1 MKLLV
6 IGGNAAGM
14 SCAARARRNDEHAEI
29 TVLERGTDVS
39 YASCGLPYFIGGE
52 IATEEPLRVQ
62 TPDSLS
68 RILNITVR
76 TGTEAIAID
85 PHTRHVTART
95 AEGLQE
101 LSYDALM
108 LAPGASPVL
117 PPIPGLDTERT
128 TVLRTIDDATRIRA
142 HAPAGSTAVVIGG
155 GFIGIEA
162 AEALAAN
169 GLDVHIVDMAPHI
182 LPPLEPEIAAI
193 AEHELRDRGVT
204 LHTRTTA
211 ERLES
216 TPTHAAVHL
225 ATGET
230 LSANIVLV
238 AVGVRPD
245 TEFVSAAGIQCERGA
260 IVVDAHGRTSQPGI
274 WAAGDAVQSTD
285 MVTGASHPVALAGP
299 ANRAGRLI
307 ADDICGLPH
316 PRCIP
321 ATLGTAIIRV
331 GAQTLAR
338 TGAGRTDLA
347 HAGIPFQAIHIEAAN
362 HAGYF
367 PGAKTLRIL
376 ALMGEDGRLLGA
388 QVAGQAGADTRIDVL
403 AAAIRR
409 GAHLDDLIDDDLAYS
424 PPYGQA
430 KDPINLLGMVGENV
444 RTGQLRLWYAEQLDD
459 MAATHLILDV
469 RSRAEYAQ
477 IHLQGSLN
485 IPHTEIRTHLN
496 EIRNA
501 AAGRP
506 IAVTCA
512 SGKRSYLAHRILVQ
526 NGFDSRSLSG
536 GMNLLQDTLPTHPL
550 LIRPQDRS

>member
-1 MKLLV
+1 MKLLI

-29 TVLERGTDVS
+29 TVLERGADVS
-39 YASCGLPYFIGGE
+39 YANCGLPYFIGGE
-52 IATEEPLRVQ
+52 IDTEAPLRVQ

-76 TGTEAIAID
+76 TGTEAVAIN
-85 PHTRHVTART
+85 PKTHHVTART
-95 AEGLQE
+95 AEGTQE

-108 LAPGASPVL
+108 LAPGASPIL
-117 PPIPGLDTERT
+117 PPIPGLDTENT
-128 TVLRTIDDATRIRA
+128 TVLRTIDDAARIRA
-142 HAPAGSTAVVIGG
+142 HVTAGTTAVVIGG
-155 GFIGIEA
+155 GFVGIET
-162 AEALAAN
+162 AEALAAR
-169 GLDVHIVDMAPHI
+169 GLQVHVIDMAPHV
-182 LPPLEPEIAAI
+182 LPPLEPEIAAS
-193 AEHELRDRGVT
+193 AEHELRGIGVA

-216 TPTHAAVHL
+216 TPPHTAVHL

-230 LSANIVLV
+230 LAANLVLV

-245 TEFVSAAGIQCERGA
+245 TDFIEAAGIQCERGA

-274 WAAGDAVQSTD
+274 WAAGDAAQSTD
-285 MVTGASHPVALAGP
+285 FVTGTSRPVALAGP

-307 ADDICGLPH
+307 ADDICGLR
-316 PRCIP
+316 PRNIP

-331 GAQTLAR
+331 GSQTLAR
-338 TGAGRTDLA
+338 TGAGRTDLT

-367 PGAKTLRIL
+367 PGAKTLRLL
-376 ALMGEDGRLLGA
+376 ALMGDDGRLLGA
-388 QVAGQAGADTRIDVL
+388 QISGQAGVDTRIDAL

-409 GAHLDDLIDDDLAYS
+409 GAHLNDLIDDDLAYS

-444 RTGQLRLWYAEQLDD
+444 HTGQLRLWYAEQLDD
-459 MAATHLILDV
+459 MATTHFILDV

-477 IHLQGSLN
+477 IHLRGSLN
-485 IPHTEIRTHLN
+485 IPHTEIRTRLD
-496 EIRNA
+496 EIRSA

-512 SGKRSYLAHRILVQ
+512 SGKRSYLAHRILAQ

-536 GMNLLQDTLPTHPL
+536 GMNLLQDTRPTHPL
-550 LIRPQDRS
+550 LIRPQDHS